1 MNSNKQSIR
10 QDFKIISDWIKP
22 ESEMLDLGCADGSLL
37 RYLQDTK
44 QVHGYG
50 LEREAE
56 NIAKCISN
64 KINVI
69 QRNLNDGLPNFA
81 DKSFDYVV
89 LSLTLQS
96 IKRASVLI
104 DEMLRVGEEAI
115 VSFPNFGHWSIRFQL
130 AFGGKMPVS
139 KRLPFEWYNTPNIR
153 LCTVHD
159 FESFCANKNIN
170 ILESCVL
177 NSDYQTT
184 QLQTFDKNEGN
195 HFHKLLI
202 KLQIE
207 ALNHD
212 R

>member
-1 MNSNKQSIR
+1 MNSNSHSIR
-10 QDFKIISDWIKP
+10 QDFKIISDWVKP
-22 ESEMLDLGCADGSLL
+22 ESEVLDLGCANGSLL

-56 NIAKCISN
+56 KIANCIN
-64 KINVI
+64 NNINVI
-69 QRNLNDGLPNFA
+69 QMNLNDGLPSFA
-81 DKSFDYVV
+81 NKSFDYVV

-96 IKRASVLI
+96 IKRASTLI

-139 KRLPFEWYNTPNIR
+139 KRLPYEWYDTPNIR

-159 FESFCANKNIN
+159 FESFCTNKGIK
-170 ILESCVL
+170 ILESRVL
-177 NSDYQTT
+177 NSQYETT
-184 QLQTFDKNEGN
+184 QLQTLLPNLFGSIAIYRISKNQN
-195 HFHKLLI
+195 
-202 KLQIE
+202 
-207 ALNHD
+207 N
-212 R
+212 